1 MAPTLILGALLGQ
14 AGCARATDEPG
25 TPSPAQA
32 PSPSATRD
40 DPSTGPTG
48 SPGEVAYRVVAE
60 VTGTNAGGSAESGP
74 VTLPD
79 DGAVETW
86 LSQFTGEGL
95 RADLREVV
103 GAGRARLAED
113 EALLGA
119 VLSIG
124 CESPRRWFLER
135 DDGELR
141 VRVLM
146 PKQTVQC
153 LVPVTTVAVLAVDE
167 DDARG
172 VAGPT

>member
-1 MAPTLILGALLGQ
+1 MVPTLILGALLGQ

-32 PSPSATRD
+32 PSPSATRG

-48 SPGEVAYRVVAE
+48 SPGEVAHRVVDE
-60 VTGTNAGGSAESGP
+60 VTGADAGGTTGSGL
-74 VTLPD
+74 VALPD

-86 LSQFTGEGL
+86 LSQFSGEGI

-103 GAGRARLAED
+103 DAGRARLADD

-146 PKQTVQC
+146 PKRTVQC

-167 DDARG
+167 DEAGG
-172 VAGPT
+172 VAGPA